1 MSLTEPSDMQNLTFI
16 LGGARSGKSTY
27 AESLAQANGERVLYV
42 ATAEILDDEMKRRV
56 EIHQSRRPASWSTLD
71 APMQVAQTLEN
82 HLQLKSY
89 DAILLDCLSLLTSNI
104 LLTLPEDYPEA
115 DAWKAVQQELEPIMA
130 VIRKHTATQWILVSN
145 EVGQGIVPAYSLGRL
160 YRDVLG
166 RANQFVSANAGTVF
180 YMVAGLPMKLKG

>member
-1 MSLTEPSDMQNLTFI
+1 MSLTERSDLRNLTFI

-56 EIHQSRRPASWSTLD
+56 EIHQSRRPVSWSTLD

-82 HLQLKSY
+82 HLQAKSY
-89 DAILLDCLSLLTSNI
+89 DAILLDCVSLLTSNI
-104 LLTLPEDYPEA
+104 LLTLPEESPEA
-115 DAWKAVQQELEPIMA
+115 NAWEAVQQELAPILA
-130 VIRKHTATQWILVSN
+130 VIRKHAATQWILVSN

-166 RANQFVSANAGTVF
+166 RANQFVAANAGNVF
-180 YMVAGLPMKLKG
+180 YMIAGLPMKLKG